1 VTPRRRFSRLAR
13 TICVVAI
20 ASTAVVALG
29 AQTGASSPNKTL
41 RLAYLSYAVANPY
54 DAPMLAAARTA
65 ASARGAKITAIFDA
79 NNDPNTQFAQLQNV
93 IALGKKRFDGVII
106 QPIYGA
112 GLIKLVKQAVAKG
125 LKVGN
130 IDQTMGTRFST
141 AKKQVPGLAANVIFV
156 PTELGTKLGTLTVKA
171 CNKLGKS
178 SCQVGYIYGFKGY
191 NPDTPVRSAFDK
203 AIAAG
208 NNIQVVAE
216 GQGFFSAEGGLAASQ
231 TILQA
236 HPDLDVL
243 VAPDQSL
250 TGAQGPIAAAGRKD
264 LLTVGWGGS
273 SLAFQRLK
281 AGTEYGSVIQL
292 PATEG
297 EIGVADVIK
306 AIRTGK
312 NAPGRDVRASLP
324 NGGMVTKANVKKFT
338 PEFYS

>member
-1 VTPRRRFSRLAR
+1 MQRRPFSRLVC
-13 TICVVAI
+13 TISIVGI
-20 ASTAVVALG
+20 AFATVIAFG
-29 AQTGASSPNKTL
+29 AGTGTSASHAKTL

-65 ASARGAKITAIFDA
+65 AASRGAKITTILDA
-79 NNDPNTQFAQLQNV
+79 NNDPNTQFSQLQNV
-93 IALGKKRFDGVII
+93 ITLGKKRYDGVII
-106 QPIYGA
+106 QPIFGA
-112 GLIKLVKQAVAKG
+112 GLVKLVKQAIAKG

-130 IDQTMGTRFST
+130 IDQIMGTNFST
-141 AKKQVPGLAANVIFV
+141 GKKQVAGLAANIVFV
-156 PTELGTKLGTLTVKA
+156 PTELGTKLGVLTVRA
-171 CNKLGKS
+171 CNQLGHSPCK
-178 SCQVGYIYGFKGY
+178 VGYIYGFKGF
-191 NPDTPVRSAFDK
+191 NPDTPVKAAFDK

-216 GQGFFSAEGGLAASQ
+216 GQGFFSAEGGLSATQ

-250 TGAQGPIAAAGRKD
+250 TGAQGPIAAAGRKN

-281 AGTEYGSVIQL
+281 AGTQFGSVIQL

-297 EIGVADVIK
+297 AAGVTDVIK

-312 NAPGRDVRASLP
+312 NARGRDVRAGLP
-324 NGGMVTKANVKKFT
+324 DGGMVTKANLRKFT

>member
-1 VTPRRRFSRLAR
+1 MPRRRFSRLVRAS
-13 TICVVAI
+13 CVVAM
-20 ASTAVVALG
+20 ASMTVVVFG
-29 AQTGASSPNKTL
+29 AQTGASSPNAKKL

-65 ASARGAKITAIFDA
+65 AAANNATVTVLDA
-79 NNDPNTQFAQLQNV
+79 NNDANAQFAQLQNV
-93 IALGKKRFDGVII
+93 IALGKKRYDGIII

-112 GLIKLVKQAVAKG
+112 GLMKLAKQAIAKG

-130 IDQTMGTRFST
+130 IDQTLGTNFST
-141 AKKQVPGLAANVIFV
+141 ARKQVPGLSSNVIFV
-156 PTELGTKLGTLTVKA
+156 PTELGRKLGVLTVRA

-178 SCQVGYIYGFKGY
+178 SCKVGYIYGFKGY
-191 NPDTPVRSAFDK
+191 NPDTPVKAAFDK

-208 NNIQVVAE
+208 KGIEVVAE
-216 GQGFFSAEGGLAASQ
+216 GQGFFSAEGGLAATQ

-236 HPDLDVL
+236 HSDIDVL

-250 TGAQGPIAAAGRKD
+250 TGAQGPITAAGRKD

-281 AGTEYGSVIQL
+281 AGSQYGSVIQL
-292 PATEG
+292 PATTG
-297 EIGVADVIK
+297 AAGVAEVVR

-312 NAPGRDVRASLP
+312 NAAGRDVRASLP
-324 NGGMVTKANVKKFT
+324 DGGMVTKANVKKFT

>member
-1 VTPRRRFSRLAR
+1 V
-13 TICVVAI
+13 ICIVGI
-20 ASTAVVALG
+20 ASITVVALG
-29 AQTGASSPNKTL
+29 AESGASAPNKTL

-54 DAPMLAAARTA
+54 DAPMLASARTA
-65 ASARGAKITAIFDA
+65 AASNGARITAIFDA
-79 NNDPNTQFAQLQNV
+79 NNDANAQFAQLQNV

-106 QPIYGA
+106 QPIFGA
-112 GLIKLVKQAVAKG
+112 GLIKLVKQAIAKG

-130 IDQTMGTRFST
+130 IDQTMGTSFST
-141 AKKQVPGLAANVIFV
+141 AKTQVPGLSANVIFV
-156 PTELGTKLGTLTVKA
+156 PTELGRKLGVLTVRA

-178 SCQVGYIYGFKGY
+178 SCKVGYIYGFKGY
-191 NPDTPVRSAFDK
+191 NPDTPVKAAFDK

-208 NNIQVVAE
+208 KNIEVVAE
-216 GQGFFSAEGGLAASQ
+216 GQGFFSAEGGLAATQ

-236 HPDLDVL
+236 HSDLDVL

-281 AGTEYGSVIQL
+281 AGAQFGSVIQL
-292 PATEG
+292 PATTG
-297 EIGVADVIK
+297 AVGVADVLRAIK
-306 AIRTGK
+306 TGK
-312 NAPGRDVRASLP
+312 NAPGRDVRAPLP
-324 NGGMVTKANVKKFT
+324 DGGMVTKANLKKFT

>member
-1 VTPRRRFSRLAR
+1 MTSRRRFSRLVR
-13 TICVVAI
+13 TICVVGI
-20 ASTAVVALG
+20 VSTAVVALG
-29 AQTGASSPNKTL
+29 AQPGASSPNAKKL

-65 ASARGAKITAIFDA
+65 AAANNATVTVFDA
-79 NNDPNTQFAQLQNV
+79 NNDANAQFAQLQNI
-93 IALGKKRFDGVII
+93 IALGKKRYDGVII

-112 GLIKLVKQAVAKG
+112 GLMKLAKQAIAKG

-130 IDQTMGTRFST
+130 IDQTLGTNFST
-141 AKKQVPGLAANVIFV
+141 ARKQVPGLSSNVIFV
-156 PTELGTKLGTLTVKA
+156 PAELGRKLGVLTVRA

-178 SCQVGYIYGFKGY
+178 SCKVGYIYGFKGY
-191 NPDTPVRSAFDK
+191 NPDTPVKAAFDK

-208 NNIQVVAE
+208 KNIEVVAE
-216 GQGFFSAEGGLAASQ
+216 GQGFFSAEGGLTATQ

-236 HPDLDVL
+236 HSDIDVL

-250 TGAQGPIAAAGRKD
+250 TGAQGPITASGRKD

-281 AGTEYGSVIQL
+281 AGSQFGSVIQL
-292 PATEG
+292 PATTG
-297 EIGVADVIK
+297 AAGVAEVVK

-324 NGGMVTKANVKKFT
+324 DGGMVVKGNVKKFT